1 MLLSTLFLLIFNIYV
16 SINIE
21 TFFGFFNQ
29 YYNNIAI
36 LITLKHITVKK
47 KIFFTN
53 YKDTL
58 KITSFNYKIN
68 LLYLYFKEIT
78 FHEPR
83 IVDLSNHNVP
93 YLL

>member
-1 MLLSTLFLLIFNIYV
+1 MYV

-29 YYNNIAI
+29 YYINIAI

-47 KIFFTN
+47 KNFFTN
-53 YKDTL
+53 NKDTS

-68 LLYLYFKEIT
+68 HLYLYFKKVT
-78 FHEPR
+78 FPEPR
-83 IVDLSNHNVP
+83 IVDLSNHNVS